1 MKRTLIMSF
10 LIALP
15 VLFGA
20 GHAGAQGG
28 LPYLTPAPQFV
39 PVPPAAPPAPVPS
52 VVTPSPPLPGV
63 RLNSGPTYYPPSSS
77 TIRGSVRSKS
87 DIIATRCVKWRGGK
101 CQKRAAY

>member
-1 MKRTLIMSF
+1 MKRALIMSF
-10 LIALP
+10 LV
-15 VLFGA
+15 VLLGA
-20 GHAGAQGG
+20 GHARAQGNPP
-28 LPYLTPAPQFV
+28 LLVPAPQFV

-52 VVTPSPPLPGV
+52 VVAPSPPLKGV
-63 RLNSGPTYYPPSSS
+63 ELNSGPTYYPPSSS